1 MGFLSVASG
10 PFVRSS
16 YNAAEV
22 FQQTRNVRATTAASS
37 QRSSS
42 PRS

>member
-22 FQQTRNVRATTAASS
+22 YAAVG
-37 QRSSS
+37 S
-42 PRS
+42 PSGAGSP